1 MTSISKQFM
10 LDFIQLLKNRY
21 LTLITY
27 QVSDDTQVTI
37 YQQRIEQLILAESF
51 LKKGQLIS
59 THSERALQV
68 AVIGPTQVGKSSI
81 VNLLLNNTIAGVSA
95 LAGYTVHPQG
105 FLAGVSDQDHQWIE
119 AHFGGFRRVEMKDL
133 NAQDYNAYSL
143 MPADKTPP
151 TPLPD
156 CLLWDLP
163 DFDSIDATGYREGV
177 LTTVGLADV
186 VVLVVSKE
194 KYADQ
199 SVWEMMALLEPLN
212 LPTIIIVNKL
222 VADSQQVVLSSLTD
236 KWRQARKDAVPAIIP
251 LNYQSSGRLESW
263 PQAEFE
269 GARRAFIEAVSQRKP
284 SEQSSF
290 EKAYL
295 NQHWQGWLAPI
306 REEETALK
314 TWRQLLDHAVKEA
327 LAQYERDYLEHPHH
341 YDTFQNAMLEL
352 LTLLEI
358 PGLAKV
364 LSKIRRILTWPVRQ
378 VLRLGRFGKRN
389 SDEADISQEINLLNQ
404 KAEHFLIKIS
414 EKIIDQIDDEPERA
428 QWWKEMNAIMRSNRQ
443 AIMDGFGQ
451 AVLVYHEEFQGEVER
466 IAQRLYR
473 KLQEQPAVLNSLR
486 ATRLTTDSAAIA
498 LAIKTGGIGLQDLVI
513 TPLML
518 SVTSLLTE
526 SVLGGYIGRLEMELK
541 QKQLATVKQQLFLE
555 AMKVPM
561 AKFPEQMEQNKR
573 FNVSLDRVEQ
583 AEQQLKE
590 KKHGL
595 RLF

>member
-1 MTSISKQFM
+1 M

-21 LTLITY
+21 LNLITY
-27 QVSDDTQVTI
+27 QVSDDTQVTL

-68 AVIGPTQVGKSSI
+68 VVIGPTQVGKSSI

-105 FLAGVSDQDHQWIE
+105 FLAGVSGHDHQWLE
-119 AHFGGFRRVEMKDL
+119 GHFGDFRRVEMKDL

-143 MPADKTPP
+143 MPADKVPP

-163 DFDSIDATGYREGV
+163 DFDSIDAAGYREGV
-177 LTTVGLADV
+177 LTTIGLADI

-199 SVWEMMALLEPLN
+199 SVWEIMALLEPLK

-222 VADSQQVVLSSLTD
+222 VADSQQAVLLSLSD
-236 KWRQARKDAVPAIIP
+236 KWRQARKDAVPTIIP
-251 LNYQSSGRLESW
+251 LNYQSSGRLETW
-263 PQAEFE
+263 PQVEFE
-269 GARRAFIEAVSQRKP
+269 SARRAFTEAVSQRRP

-314 TWRQLLDHAVKEA
+314 TWGQLLDHAVKEA

-341 YDTFQNAMLEL
+341 YETFQNALLEL

-358 PGLAKV
+358 PGLAKI
-364 LSKIRRILTWPVRQ
+364 LSKIRRVLTWPVRQ
-378 VLRLGRFGKRN
+378 VFRWGRFGKRS
-389 SDEADISQEINLLNQ
+389 SDAVDISQEINLLNQ
-404 KAEHFLIKIS
+404 KAEHFLIQIS
-414 EKIIDQIDDEPERA
+414 EKIIDQIDDEPEKA
-428 QWWKEMNAIMRSNRQ
+428 QWWKEMNAVMRSNRQ
-443 AIMDGFGQ
+443 EIMEGFSQ
-451 AVLVYHEEFQGEVER
+451 AALVYHEDFQDEVED

-473 KLQEQPAVLNSLR
+473 KLQDQPAVLNSLR

-498 LAIKTGGIGLQDLVI
+498 LAIKTGGIGLQDLII

-518 SVTSLLTE
+518 SVTSLLAE
-526 SVLGGYIGRLEMELK
+526 SALGSYIGRLEMELK
-541 QKQLATVKQQLFLE
+541 QKQLATVKQQLFLA

-561 AKFPEQMEQNKR
+561 AKLPEQMEQNKR
-573 FNVSLDRVEQ
+573 FNISLDRVEQ